1 MSRLYIVTLLIYA
14 EYIVQ
19 NAGLDD
25 SQAGIKMAGR
35 NINKL
40 RCADDTTSMEESEE
54 ELKSLLMK
62 LKEDSGKAG
71 LKLNIHKMKIM
82 ASSPITSWQIDGKKW
97 KQGQILFSWAPKS
110 LQMVTAEMKL
120 KDIFF

>member
-71 LKLNIHKMKIM
+71 LKLNIRKTKIM
-82 ASSPITSWQIDGKKW
+82 TSGPITSWQIDGET
-97 KQGQILFSWAPKS
+97 
-110 LQMVTAEMKL
+110 M
-120 KDIFF
+120 